1 MQWAFPDN
9 RHRLASLRLQHL
21 ECGSRGEGMIQLTR
35 IDGTVFYLNPDLI
48 EVVEASHDT
57 HVTLT
62 NGHHYVCAEPP
73 EVLVERIAGFRRLSF
88 AAVRRAS

>member
-1 MQWAFPDN
+1 
-9 RHRLASLRLQHL
+9 
-21 ECGSRGEGMIQLTR
+21 MIKLTR

-62 NGHHYVCAEPP
+62 NGHRYVCAEPP
-73 EVLVERIAGFRRLSF
+73 ETIVERVAEFRRMSIG
-88 AAVRRAS
+88 AIRRAV